1 MRWMHQGVGAPSAW
15 YRVGVLGQHS
25 ERRGA
30 VSWTHQAV
38 EPPPPCYQL
47 GMRRRS
53 PPEWGGAV
61 SEALQSNSR
70 VPPFQG

>member
-1 MRWMHQGVGAPSAW
+1 MRWMHQGVNAPSAW
-15 YRVGVLGQHS
+15 YKLGVRGQQP

-38 EPPPPCYQL
+38 ETPPTCYQL

-61 SEALQSNSR
+61 SEALQSYHR
-70 VPPFQG
+70 APPFQG